1 MSTELLL
8 AIIGITAAPVTSW
21 LASKLTRQK
30 YNTEIARLRAEVAA
44 ARADANR
51 KELENVRVGNEI
63 IMQNIVHPLEV
74 QVKRL
79 NTNVSRLEK
88 AVGKI
93 SLCPH
98 AADCPVSHELR
109 KHKNATIRSTTTS
122 NLEHAADYGEETE
135 TSNTESL
142 EAVGDR
148 HEQTDTETTTELTS
162 NEEVTTT
169 VREYDT
175 DKPTDPVTG
184 TPPLKRETTQ
194 TRRKTDA
201 GRQTQT
207 TGQTIDEHRE
217 LSGESSSREAA
228 KTELQTTSGE
238 STHTDT
244 DTETHERRGLNPL
257 QRLLCTLGGIAVAA
271 GVVWLVWKLKRHL

>member
-1 MSTELLL
+1 MFQDWKKPSAKFLFALTLLTALFLTSCAST
-8 AIIGITAAPVTSW
+8 
-21 LASKLTRQK
+21 
-30 YNTEIARLRAEVAA
+30 
-44 ARADANR
+44 
-51 KELENVRVGNEI
+51 
-63 IMQNIVHPLEV
+63 
-74 QVKRL
+74 
-79 NTNVSRLEK
+79 
-88 AVGKI
+88 
-93 SLCPH
+93 
-98 AADCPVSHELR
+98 
-109 KHKNATIRSTTTS
+109 KNATIRSTTTS

-148 HEQTDTETTTELTS
+148 H
-162 NEEVTTT
+162 
-169 VREYDT
+169 
-175 DKPTDPVTG
+175 KPTDPVTG

>member
-1 MSTELLL
+1 
-8 AIIGITAAPVTSW
+8 
-21 LASKLTRQK
+21 
-30 YNTEIARLRAEVAA
+30 
-44 ARADANR
+44 
-51 KELENVRVGNEI
+51 
-63 IMQNIVHPLEV
+63 
-74 QVKRL
+74 
-79 NTNVSRLEK
+79 
-88 AVGKI
+88 
-93 SLCPH
+93 
-98 AADCPVSHELR
+98 
-109 KHKNATIRSTTTS
+109 
-122 NLEHAADYGEETE
+122 
-135 TSNTESL
+135 L

-207 TGQTIDEHRE
+207 TGQAIDEHRE

>member
-1 MSTELLL
+1 MDSHFIL
-8 AIIGITAAPVTSW
+8 AGQEPAANP
-21 LASKLTRQK
+21 AQK
-30 YNTEIARLRAEVAA
+30 
-44 ARADANR
+44 
-51 KELENVRVGNEI
+51 
-63 IMQNIVHPLEV
+63 M
-74 QVKRL
+74 KRL
-79 NTNVSRLEK
+79 VLLTLILGLLSCSASRKVSSSIKTDITDKTEANVTQKRDKDSSGR
-88 AVGKI
+88 
-93 SLCPH
+93 
-98 AADCPVSHELR
+98 
-109 KHKNATIRSTTTS
+109 
-122 NLEHAADYGEETE
+122 
-135 TSNTESL
+135 TESH
-142 EAVGDR
+142 V
-148 HEQTDTETTTELTS
+148 TEDSSGTKDK
-162 NEEVTTT
+162 EV
-169 VREYDT
+169 VIEKFDT

-244 DTETHERRGLNPL
+244 NTETHERRGLNPL

>member
-1 MSTELLL
+1 MFQDWKKPSAKFLFALTLLTALFLTSCAST
-8 AIIGITAAPVTSW
+8 
-21 LASKLTRQK
+21 
-30 YNTEIARLRAEVAA
+30 
-44 ARADANR
+44 
-51 KELENVRVGNEI
+51 
-63 IMQNIVHPLEV
+63 
-74 QVKRL
+74 
-79 NTNVSRLEK
+79 
-88 AVGKI
+88 
-93 SLCPH
+93 
-98 AADCPVSHELR
+98 
-109 KHKNATIRSTTTS
+109 KNATIRSTTTS

-217 LSGESSSREAA
+217 QPRSCQNGITDNQRGEYAYRH
-228 KTELQTTSGE
+228 G
-238 STHTDT
+238 H
-244 DTETHERRGLNPL
+244 RNP
-257 QRLLCTLGGIAVAA
+257 RTA
-271 GVVWLVWKLKRHL
+271 GVESPATSALHPRGDCRRCGGRVAGVET

>member
-1 MSTELLL
+1 MFQDWKKPSAKFLFALTLLTALFLTSCAST
-8 AIIGITAAPVTSW
+8 
-21 LASKLTRQK
+21 
-30 YNTEIARLRAEVAA
+30 
-44 ARADANR
+44 
-51 KELENVRVGNEI
+51 
-63 IMQNIVHPLEV
+63 
-74 QVKRL
+74 
-79 NTNVSRLEK
+79 
-88 AVGKI
+88 
-93 SLCPH
+93 
-98 AADCPVSHELR
+98 
-109 KHKNATIRSTTTS
+109 KNATIRSTTTS

-228 KTELQTTSGE
+228 KTELQTTSKE

-257 QRLLCTLGGIAVAA
+257 QRLLCTLGGLAVAA
-271 GVVWLVWKLKRHL
+271 GIVWLAWKLKRHL